1 MDPLSAFSLTCG
13 IIQVIDFSTKAA
25 KRCHELYRD
34 GASSDNKE
42 IEDMAR
48 NLTGLCTELDL
59 TDGGGVDNLL
69 DLGSK
74 CSTTAKELVAELEK
88 MRVDGPHRKR
98 QAVKKTFKAIW
109 KRNEI
114 DEIQKRLEEYRKLL
128 DSTILVDL
136 RFVHHQNFFT
146 SSIRVCFCIWTGKIL
161 AQA

>member
-13 IIQVIDFSTKAA
+13 VIQVIDFSTKVA
-25 KRCHELYRD
+25 KKCHELYRD

-48 NLTGLCTELDL
+48 YLTGLRTNLDL

-98 QAVKKTFKAIW
+98 QAVKKTFKAMK
-109 KRNEI
+109 KRKAI
-114 DEIQKRLEEYRKLL
+114 DDIQKRLEEYRKLL

-136 RFVHHQNFFT
+136 RFVHHQTF
-146 SSIRVCFCIWTGKIL
+146 L
-161 AQA
+161 HPQ